1 MAKKTSK
8 IKQLWLDFKKFIS
21 RGSVIDMAVGVVIG
35 GAFSAIVNSVVKIL
49 MSICT
54 WAVPGGI
61 NGLITILPPASDLQA
76 GFVDSAGN
84 VVAGTQSFSTAELS
98 NMVDKYAS
106 SLGQT
111 VTADN
116 FVQYQSAL
124 LSKYTLYGDV
134 YVYNGAAIIDWGTVI
149 NAVISFLIIALT
161 LFIILKIY
169 SSLKAARA
177 QVNAK
182 MLEEY
187 YKKHPEERPV
197 PPEPGQ
203 PEPTE
208 IDYLKEIATS
218 LKTLTGEKT
227 PETEEKVEET
237 VQE

>member
-1 MAKKTSK
+1 MAKKNSK
-8 IKQLWLDFKKFIS
+8 LKQLWLDFKKFIS

-49 MSICT
+49 MSVCT

-61 NGLITILPPASDLQA
+61 NGLITILPAANNLQA

-84 VVAGTQSFSTAELS
+84 VVSGTQSFSTANLS
-98 NMVDKYAS
+98 DMVNKYAE

-111 VTADN
+111 VTPDN

-149 NAVISFLIIALT
+149 NAIISFLIIALT
-161 LFIILKIY
+161 LFIILKVY

-177 QVNAK
+177 QANAK
-182 MLEEY
+182 ILEEY

-197 PPEPGQ
+197 PPEPGK
-203 PEPTE
+203 PEPKE
-208 IDYLKEIATS
+208 IDYLKEIAAS
-218 LKTLTGEKT
+218 LKTITNPT
-227 PETEEKVEET
+227 PVSSETTEEKIAE
-237 VQE
+237 

>member
-1 MAKKTSK
+1 MAKKKSK
-8 IKQLWLDFKKFIS
+8 LKQLWLDFKKFIS

-49 MSICT
+49 MSVCT

-61 NGLITILPPASDLQA
+61 NGLITILPAANNLQA

-84 VVAGTQSFSTAELS
+84 VVSGTQSFSTADLS
-98 NMVDKYAS
+98 DMVNKYAE

-111 VTADN
+111 VTPDS

-149 NAVISFLIIALT
+149 NAIISFLIIALT
-161 LFIILKIY
+161 LFIILKVY

-177 QVNAK
+177 QANAK
-182 MLEEY
+182 ILEEY

-197 PPEPGQ
+197 PPEPGK
-203 PEPTE
+203 PEPKE
-208 IDYLKEIATS
+208 IDYLKEIVAS
-218 LKTLTGEKT
+218 LKTITNPT
-227 PETEEKVEET
+227 PVSNETTEEKIAE
-237 VQE
+237 